1 MSKNI
6 SKMTPKQT
14 PRSAPAPEKQGNPS
28 YILTGI
34 IIAIILGTLT
44 GGLLPNFAV
53 KLSILGDIF
62 LNSLMMIVVPLVML
76 SMIVGITKLGDI
88 RNLGSI
94 GGRTVLYYLMTTG
107 IAVLIGIILVNI
119 IRPGIGISPGEKHAE
134 YDYNVSG
141 ENQHMVLLS
150 NSAWEK
156 TNYNEKYVV
165 ILLDQDVQGTIES
178 LSEKSVTVKLWE
190 SRQPEN
196 QYYIK
201 SEDGTRFPFQHID
214 GQLVSR
220 EPEIIKSGTGVEIK
234 LAISETLRG
243 KQEQNIGSTLEEVLV
258 GNKETG
264 KQGLIPRNIFSAMAR
279 MEILPL
285 IVFSLILGA
294 ALSVLGSRAHST
306 IEFISTLND
315 AVMKL
320 VHWIMIIAPLGIFGL
335 VAARIGRA
343 GVFSGFW
350 PELWSLGKYSFTV
363 LVGLA
368 IHGFIILPLILK
380 FLGRRKPGSYV
391 RGVGAA
397 LLNAFS
403 TASSSATLPLTLQG
417 VEEENGISNRTAS
430 FVLPLGATINMD
442 GTALYEAVAAIFI
455 AQVYGI
461 SMNPVMQGVIFLTA
475 TLAAIGAAGIPEA
488 GLVTMVIVLRAVGLP
503 IEGIGLL
510 LAVDWLLDRF
520 RTTVNVWGDSVG
532 AGVIETLENKPKKKS

>member
-343 GVFSGFW
+343 GGFSGFL

>member
-178 LSEKSVTVKLWE
+178 LSEKSVAVKLWE

-343 GVFSGFW
+343 GGFSGFL